1 MPQKPVFSKAPV
13 LTVPHCFP
21 ANGTVRT
28 PDARIARLY
37 ERAGRYYEQPCLWEG
52 LFRIACLI
60 KNKPA
65 DEPVTA
71 MILAGIGESEN
82 GSFEGSAAE
91 QICRARA
98 AFAVY
103 EYSAD
108 RAILKRIAAWLRYL
122 EIEFDRLSAEDGL
135 LYRPA
140 DLMELLVRFYRVTG
154 MRSVLRICAKLR
166 ASAFDWTTALHTF
179 QQTIPIRGEEGVMPP
194 LPDLSRKPEEMDY
207 DDKEKLINHGEMIAD
222 GVRYSLWAGL
232 FSGHG
237 QDLSSGRTVWSSL
250 EKHHRA
256 LCGGTTAD
264 PYLCGCGADRA
275 VDNRALAAWTEAF
288 AAQMTLTDS
297 AWAAEELIRIVFNGL
312 EDCISREEPADR
324 QRINTV
330 QDEDGIPEDPAG
342 LYARVTR
349 AAADAFSYAVTLT
362 EEGIRINYL
371 LPARYLLMMR
381 KQTAL
386 LATDESSAAFQCKKA
401 FCASVDLFVP
411 AICTAKVLLKKDGKA
426 AGSSDCA
433 ANSVKGRWL
442 HTDEEW
448 NNGDGFVLQQDGS
461 VLCEETHHQG
471 ICFLAGN
478 RLLSAAADREH
489 FAFAVTGK
497 PAVEE
502 GRITVPVA
510 ETERWHMKGDRPA
523 DIPVLPDV
531 RKAGTGA
538 ALTPYS
544 ATSHRITMFPKA
556 ENACLK

>member
-37 ERAGRYYEQPCLWEG
+37 KRAGKYSEQPCLWEG
-52 LFRIACLI
+52 LFRIACLT

-71 MILAGIGESEN
+71 LILGGIGETEN
-82 GSFEGSAAE
+82 GAFEGSAAE

-103 EYSAD
+103 EYTAD
-108 RAILKRIAAWLRYL
+108 RAILKRIASWLRYL
-122 EIEFDRLSAEDGL
+122 EVEFDRFSLEDGL

-179 QQTIPIRGEEGVMPP
+179 QQSIPIRGEDGVMPP
-194 LPDLSRKPEEMDY
+194 LPDLSRKPEELDY
-207 DDKEKLINHGEMIAD
+207 DEKEKLINHGEMIAD
-222 GVRYSLWAGL
+222 GVRYTLWDGL

-237 QDLSSGRTVWSSL
+237 QDLSSGKTVWASL

-264 PYLCGCGADRA
+264 PYLCGRGADRA

-288 AAQMTLTDS
+288 AAQMILPDS
-297 AWAAEELIRIVFNGL
+297 AWAAEEMIRIVFNGMD
-312 EDCISREEPADR
+312 DCLNREEIPDR
-324 QRINTV
+324 QRINTL
-330 QDEDGIPEDPAG
+330 QDEEDAADPAAV
-342 LYARVTR
+342 YARITR
-349 AAADAFSYAVTLT
+349 ATADAFSHAVTLT

-381 KQTAL
+381 KQAAVLITEEG
-386 LATDESSAAFQCKKA
+386 TAAFQCKKPFSA
-401 FCASVDLFVP
+401 PVDLFVSP
-411 AICTAKVLLKKDGKA
+411 AGTAKVLLKKDGRVSG
-426 AGSSDCA
+426 GSA
-433 ANSVKGRWL
+433 REAETVTGRWL
-442 HTDEEW
+442 HTEEEW
-448 NNGDGFVLQQDGS
+448 NNGDGFLMEQDGS
-461 VLCEETHHQG
+461 VVCEDTHHQG
-471 ICFLAGN
+471 LCFLAGN
-478 RLLSAAADREH
+478 RLLSLAAEPER
-489 FAFAVTGK
+489 FAFAVTGTASAEDK
-497 PAVEE
+497 KV
-502 GRITVPVA
+502 TVPVA
-510 ETERWHMKGDRPA
+510 ETERWHLRGDRPA
-523 DIPVLPDV
+523 DIPVLPDA
-531 RKAGTGA
+531 RKETVNAE
-538 ALTPYS
+538 LTSY
-544 ATSHRITMFPKA
+544 ATTAHRITMFPKA